1 MPKAEVVDGTPRRRT
16 RRPPAEL
23 ANAVEGQ
30 IAEICRDLAV
40 QAKRMQQL
48 REQADELRRVIR
60 QWAAGSE
67 GRTCTANQLIVKD
80 DAEK

>member
-1 MPKAEVVDGTPRRRT
+1 MPKAEVVDGTPRRRAQ
-16 RRPPAEL
+16 PPAEL

-40 QAKRMQQL
+40 HAKRMQQL
-48 REQADELRRVIR
+48 REQADELRTVIR
-60 QWAAGSE
+60 QLAAGSE
-67 GRTCTANQLIVKD
+67 GRTCTANELIMKD